1 MSKRQAKAR
10 KTKRKEDLYEEFM
23 EAVDKADA
31 AKTKKTRDKYI
42 DIAAECYDKMEKA
55 EDLFRPAQL
64 KRARRIMKGLKEG
77 GESDDE

>member
-10 KTKRKEDLYEEFM
+10 KTKKKEDLYESFM

-31 AKTKKTRDKYI
+31 AKTKKTRNKYI
-42 DIAAECYDKMEKA
+42 DIAQETYDKMEEA

-64 KRARRIMKGLKEG
+64 KRARRIMKGLKEA
-77 GESDDE
+77 DA